1 MVQQDILLR
10 EQAINEI
17 NKHRE
22 LVAQDR
28 FRLNYHV
35 MPPVG
40 LLNDPNG
47 LVYYKGYYHL
57 FYQWNP
63 LATKHGIKYWGHYR
77 SKDLVNWE
85 TLPIALAP
93 SDWFDKNGCYSGSA
107 VDYDGKLYLFYTGNV
122 RNEAGNRET
131 YQCLAVSEDGVHFE
145 KKGPVIYLPEGYT
158 AHFRDPKVWQEGDQ
172 WYMVIGAQ
180 TVEEEGVVALF
191 TSSDLENW
199 HFHGI
204 LAGSNRN
211 GLFDFGYMWECPD
224 LFSIEGEDIL
234 LFSPQGLEPEGIKY
248 NNLYQSGYFVGKFD
262 RENHTYANGPFE
274 ELDRGFD
281 FYAPQTTIDDNQRR
295 IMFGWLGL
303 PDATEEH
310 HPTRDYQWIHAM
322 TIPRELDLVEGKIIQ
337 RPVKEL
343 EKLREE
349 EIQQANVKISNE
361 TVQLPNVH
369 GKSIELNLNV
379 ITNDADLFSVAFGKV
394 AKLSFD
400 KSKKLFSLERKTIK
414 GDRTEIRSCKLDNL
428 KNLRVYL
435 DKSSIEIFLND
446 GEEVFTARIFDAHN
460 DDSIHFAAEGS
471 IAFDL
476 TKWELKKVF

>member
-10 EQAINEI
+10 EQALNEI
-17 NKHRE
+17 NKYE
-22 LVAQDR
+22 KLVAQDR
-28 FRLNYHV
+28 FRLHYHV

-47 LVYYKGYYHL
+47 VVYYKGYYHL

-77 SKDLVNWE
+77 STDLVNWE

-107 VDYDGKLYLFYTGNV
+107 VEQDGKLFLFYTGNV
-122 RNEAGNRET
+122 RNEKGERET

-145 KKGPVIYLPEGYT
+145 KKGPVINLPEGYT
-158 AHFRDPKVWQEGDQ
+158 THFRDPKVWQEGDL

-180 TVEEEGVVALF
+180 TVKEEGVVALF

-199 HFHGI
+199 HHHGI
-204 LAGSNRN
+204 LTGSNRN
-211 GLFDFGYMWECPD
+211 GLADFGYMWECPD
-224 LFSIEGEDIL
+224 LFSVASEDVL
-234 LFSPQGLEPEGIKY
+234 LFSPQGLEPEGITY

-262 RENHTYANGPFE
+262 RENHTFEHGQFE

-281 FYAPQTTIDDNQRR
+281 FYAPQTTLDDKDRR

-303 PDATEEH
+303 PDATEKD
-310 HPTRDYQWIHAM
+310 HPTLDYKWIHAV
-322 TIPRELDLVEGKIIQ
+322 TLPRELDLVEGKLIQ

-343 EKLREE
+343 EKLRKEKV
-349 EIQQANVKISNE
+349 QHNNVKISNE
-361 TVQLPNVH
+361 LVALPNVN
-369 GKSIELNLNV
+369 GNSIELNLTINK
-379 ITNDADLFSVAFGKV
+379 NDAGQFAVAFGKV
-394 AKLSFD
+394 AKLSYD
-400 KSKKLFSLERKTIK
+400 KSEKLFCLERKTIK

-428 KNLRVYL
+428 RSLRVYL
-435 DKSSIEIFLND
+435 DTSSIEIFIND
-446 GEEVFTARIFDAHN
+446 GEEVFTARIFDKWN
-460 DDSIHFAAEGS
+460 DNSIHFSAEGS
-471 IAFDL
+471 IDFDL
-476 TKWELKKVF
+476 NKWELNKVF